1 MRSEYNMRP
10 EDAELLDLAKP
21 IQEWLLK
28 HYDPMCKI
36 EITDG
41 HIKVYR
47 SEIHLLQYIDNDDE
61 IENNSN

>member
-10 EDAELLDLAKP
+10 EDAELLNLAKP

-36 EITDG
+36 EITDS